1 MSVAI
6 KTVPEISSVEQARE
20 IVGSLFEQLQ
30 QLAAQLQ
37 QLGTEN
43 RLLHQKL
50 DHFIRHYFGGR
61 RNEGLDAKQIEM
73 ALQGLELAAVPVEE
87 PQPQAPA
94 TPMQP
99 RRSGSSHPVRRVL
112 DSDQL
117 ETRQTVIEPAEV
129 QAQPEGWRKVSEE
142 RTTLLDYEPGKF
154 IKQVIVRPRY
164 VKNEEFALAPLP
176 PQPIEQSMAGGGLLA
191 HVVVTKFEQHTPL
204 YRLERIFSQQHGV
217 ELSRKTMG
225 DWVYQVAELVKP
237 VYHAIG
243 QELQKS
249 SYLQADETPIR
260 CLDPDVKGKSVKAY
274 LWSYSEP
281 KGDVFFDWRMDRSRE
296 GPAKFLKE
304 FKGTLQTDAW
314 RVYESLA
321 KERSGDIVLAG
332 CLAHGRRGFK
342 EALAENKLAAWFVKQ
357 MALLYAVEQ
366 KLRRTKAGPALR
378 AAVRQH
384 QSAPVMARLR
394 KAMELIRR
402 KTLPEGLLGKAID
415 YMLVRWESFTRF
427 LTDGRLEIDNN
438 LIENAIRPTA
448 IGKKNWLFIGAP
460 EAGERSAII
469 YTLLGCC
476 RRQGIN
482 PYEYFRDLITRLPAA
497 KITEIKQFVP
507 SAWLK
512 AQKQNHRSS
521 KA

>member
-1 MSVAI
+1 MNAATSA
-6 KTVPEISSVEQARE
+6 PEITSLEQARE
-20 IVGSLFEQLQ
+20 VVASLFI
-30 QLAAQLQ
+30 
-37 QLGTEN
+37 EN
-43 RLLHQKL
+43 RLLRQKL
-50 DHFIRHYFGGR
+50 DAFIRHYFGGR
-61 RNEGLDAKQIEM
+61 RNEGLDAKQLQM
-73 ALQGLELAAVPVEE
+73 ALLGLELTTAAIEE
-87 PQPQAPA
+87 PQAQAPVA
-94 TPMQP
+94 AAQP
-99 RRSGSSHPVRRVL
+99 RRKGSSHPVRRVL
-112 DSDQL
+112 DSDKL
-117 ETRQTVIEPAEV
+117 ETRETVIEPEEV
-129 QAQPEGWRKVSEE
+129 KAQPEGWRKISEE
-142 RTTLLDYEPGKF
+142 RTTLLDYEPGKL

-176 PQPIEQSMAGGGLLA
+176 PQPIEQSMAGAGLLA
-191 HVVVTKFEQHTPL
+191 HVVVTKFEHHTPL
-204 YRLERIFSQQHGV
+204 YRLERIFSHEHGV

-225 DWVYQVAELVKP
+225 DWVYQIAELVKP
-237 VYHAIG
+237 VYQAIG
-243 QELQKS
+243 EALQKS
-249 SYLQADETPIR
+249 TYLQADETPIR
-260 CLDPDVKGKSVKAY
+260 CLDPDVKGKSVMAY
-274 LWSYSEP
+274 LWIYGKP
-281 KGDVFFDWRMDRSRE
+281 KGDVFFDWRLERSRE

-314 RVYESLA
+314 SAYERLA
-321 KERSGDIVLAG
+321 KERNGDIILAG

-342 EALAENKLAAWFVKQ
+342 DAIAENKVAAWFVKQ

-366 KLRRTKAGPALR
+366 DLRRGKAGPQLR

-394 KAMELIRR
+394 KGMEIVRR
-402 KTLPEGLLGKAID
+402 KSLPQGLLGKAID

-460 EAGERSAII
+460 EAGQRSAII

-512 AQKQNHRSS
+512 AHNQSQRSS